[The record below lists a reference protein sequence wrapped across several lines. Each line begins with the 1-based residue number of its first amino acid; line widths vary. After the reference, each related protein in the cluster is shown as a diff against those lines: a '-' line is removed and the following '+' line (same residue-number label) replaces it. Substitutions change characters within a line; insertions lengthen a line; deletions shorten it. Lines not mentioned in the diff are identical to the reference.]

1 MGESVIN
8 EFGDLTD
15 AGKTWQAGLSG
26 VTPLQLGKG
35 LKALLLSK
43 EDWQPSLPKFRA
55 MCEASAP
62 REYFTKPVDN
72 YVPLP
77 PDAHKAKIAD
87 LKNAIGGDL

>member
-1 MGESVIN
+1 MGVSAIN
-8 EFGDLTD
+8 EHGKLTD
-15 AGKTWQAGLSG
+15 AARTWQSGLSG

-62 REYFTKPVDN
+62 REYFTKPVDD
-72 YVPLP
+72 YVRLQPEQ
-77 PDAHKAKIAD
+77 HKARIAE
-87 LKNAIGGDL
+87 LKNALGDL